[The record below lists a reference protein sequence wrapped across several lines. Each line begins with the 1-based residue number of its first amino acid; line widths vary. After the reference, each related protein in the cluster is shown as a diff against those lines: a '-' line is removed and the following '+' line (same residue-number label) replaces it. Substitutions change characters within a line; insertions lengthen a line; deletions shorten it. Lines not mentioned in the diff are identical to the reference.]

1 LYHNDTGAVL
11 ELQSIQWSEVVQPE
25 IVIGLFGVI
34 VLVCGTRLYRLSV
47 MAPGFLL
54 GWYLSLHIISGV
66 SPAVQLMMV
75 LLSSILGGIAMLFL
89 EQLAISLMGAL
100 IGGGL
105 IQELVTVNQQE
116 WYWPILGAFLGA
128 LIFPSIFK
136 KSLTI
141 VTAGIGALCIAYS
154 CNELNNVLGI
164 IGLSLFGWITQRW
177 FLRKKRT
184 YLD

>member
-1 LYHNDTGAVL
+1 MYHNDTGAVL

-75 LLSSILGGIAMLFL
+75 LFGNVDIKRWCSISCLVYVSSPNTPFFVVRFSC
-89 EQLAISLMGAL
+89 SL
-100 IGGGL
+100 
-105 IQELVTVNQQE
+105 
-116 WYWPILGAFLGA
+116 
-128 LIFPSIFK
+128 
-136 KSLTI
+136 
-141 VTAGIGALCIAYS
+141 
-154 CNELNNVLGI
+154 
-164 IGLSLFGWITQRW
+164 
-177 FLRKKRT
+177 
-184 YLD
+184 